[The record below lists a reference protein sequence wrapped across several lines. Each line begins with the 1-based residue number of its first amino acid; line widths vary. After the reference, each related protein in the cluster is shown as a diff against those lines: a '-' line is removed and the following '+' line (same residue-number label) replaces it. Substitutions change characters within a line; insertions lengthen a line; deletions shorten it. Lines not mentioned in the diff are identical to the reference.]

1 MAISSATAS
10 ISILRKDTF
19 EGALQASKPGVQ
31 CVGIRRC
38 RNVRFQIKAGAAES
52 PQETKEVGGVEFEGE
67 NSTSVE
73 ASKVPYSIISTL
85 NVEKI
90 LRGIPITDVD
100 HYARLGIPRGCLYDQ
115 VNVGYKN
122 KYEELMKQELE
133 EEELANKMDLLK
145 VSFAVSPKQHV
156 FEFLVVIP
164 ATENKAYE
172 NWQESYSILSSQEE
186 RRLYD
191 WSLLRTGTPD
201 RFAWPFESDITQAD
215 VMQGT
220 PPPGEP
226 EDFGPTRLVGYFF
239 VGWLVLAVV
248 SSIAF
253 NL

>member
-19 EGALQASKPGVQ
+19 EVASVQVPKPGVQ
-31 CVGIRRC
+31 CVRIRQC
-38 RNVRFQIKAGAAES
+38 SRNVRFQIKAGATESS
-52 PQETKEVGGVEFEGE
+52 PQETKDVGGVEFEGE

-100 HYARLGIPRGCLYDQ
+100 HYGRLGIPRGCPYDQ
-115 VNVGYKN
+115 VSIGYKN

-133 EEELANKMDLLK
+133 EEELANKLDLLK
-145 VSFAVSPKQHV
+145 
-156 FEFLVVIP
+156 
-164 ATENKAYE
+164 
-172 NWQESYSILSSQEE
+172 ESYSILSSQEE

-239 VGWLVLAVV
+239 VGWLVIAIV

>member
-145 VSFAVSPKQHV
+145 
-156 FEFLVVIP
+156 
-164 ATENKAYE
+164 
-172 NWQESYSILSSQEE
+172 ESYSILSSQEE

>member
-19 EGALQASKPGVQ
+19 EGASQVPKPPSVHSVRFRQ
-31 CVGIRRC
+31 CK
-38 RNVRFQIKAGAAES
+38 NVKFQIKAGATES
-52 PQETKEVGGVEFEGE
+52 PQETKDVEFEGE
-67 NSTSVE
+67 NSTTSVE
-73 ASKVPYSIISTL
+73 ASTVPYSIISTL

-100 HYARLGIPRGCLYDQ
+100 HYGRLGIPRGCPYDQ
-115 VNVGYKN
+115 VSIGYKN

-133 EEELANKMDLLK
+133 QEELSNKLDQLK
-145 VSFAVSPKQHV
+145 
-156 FEFLVVIP
+156 
-164 ATENKAYE
+164 
-172 NWQESYSILSSQEE
+172 ESYSILSSQEE

-239 VGWLVLAVV
+239 VGWLVLAFV

>member
-1 MAISSATAS
+1 MAISSAAAS
-10 ISILRKDTF
+10 TSILRKDTF
-19 EGALQASKPGVQ
+19 EVASQVSKPGVQ
-31 CVGIRRC
+31 RVRFRQCS
-38 RNVRFQIKAGAAES
+38 RNVRFHINAGATESS
-52 PQETKEVGGVEFEGE
+52 PQETKDVSGVEFEGE
-67 NSTSVE
+67 NSISVE

-100 HYARLGIPRGCLYDQ
+100 HYGRLGIPQGCPYDQ
-115 VNVGYKN
+115 VSVAYKN
-122 KYEELMKQELE
+122 KYEVLMKQELE
-133 EEELANKMDLLK
+133 EEELANKLDLLK
-145 VSFAVSPKQHV
+145 
-156 FEFLVVIP
+156 
-164 ATENKAYE
+164 
-172 NWQESYSILSSQEE
+172 ESYFILSSQEE

-201 RFAWPFESDITQAD
+201 RFAWTFESDITQAD

-239 VGWLVLAVV
+239 VGWLVLAIV

>member
-1 MAISSATAS
+1 MAVSSATAS

-19 EGALQASKPGVQ
+19 EGALQASKPGAQ

-38 RNVRFQIKAGAAES
+38 KNLRFHIKAGATES
-52 PQETKEVGGVEFEGE
+52 PQETKDVGGVEFDGE

-73 ASKVPYSIISTL
+73 ASNVPYSIISTL

-90 LRGIPITDVD
+90 FRGIPITDVD
-100 HYARLGIPRGCLYDQ
+100 HYVRLGIPRGCPYDQ
-115 VNVGYKN
+115 VSIGYKN

-145 VSFAVSPKQHV
+145 
-156 FEFLVVIP
+156 
-164 ATENKAYE
+164 
-172 NWQESYSILSSQEE
+172 ESYSILSSQEE

-215 VMQGT
+215 IMQGT

-239 VGWLVLAVV
+239 VGWLLLAVV